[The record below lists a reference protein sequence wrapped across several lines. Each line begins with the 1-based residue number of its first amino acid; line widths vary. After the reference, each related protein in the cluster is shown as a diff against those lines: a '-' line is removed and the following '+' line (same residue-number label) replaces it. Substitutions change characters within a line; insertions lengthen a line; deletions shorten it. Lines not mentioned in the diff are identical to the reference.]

1 MSDEKKK
8 PAVQPEEKKTINEG
22 RKPPTDLRKQER
34 DDFRIVSPEI
44 GHLPE
49 GQNTHE

>member
-1 MSDEKKK
+1 MADEKDK
-8 PAVQPEEKKTINEG
+8 PAVQPEKKKTINEG
-22 RKPPTDLRKQER
+22 RQPPTELRDREK
-34 DDFRIVSPEI
+34 DDFRIVSPDV